1 MKQQEK
7 DTLVTVAK
15 PKQMEVSI
23 PICECGSHEVYCD
36 SLKCTKCGVKS
47 DWFEF
52 ELPESKEIT
61 ISV

>member
-1 MKQQEK
+1 MKQQGK
-7 DTLVTVAK
+7 DICVTITKAK
-15 PKQMEVSI
+15 SIGVSV

-52 ELPESKEIT
+52 ELPENREI
-61 ISV
+61 IINV